1 MNILP
6 REKQIEAIAA
16 LTEGV
21 SVRATERLTGVNR
34 GTILSL
40 GVRVGQGCA
49 VLHDGLMRDLN
60 VGRIEL
66 DEAWSYVGKKQKMLT
81 AEDGPDKGD
90 QYIFLA
96 IAGAAKAILSYRV
109 GKRDQEHTSAFVA
122 DLRERVLE
130 RQRFHRMAGTA
141 TPAQSRMLSAST

>member
-1 MNILP
+1 MNNLS

-49 VLHDGLMRDLN
+49 ALHDRFMRDLN
-60 VGRIEL
+60 VSRIEL
-66 DEAWSYVGKKQKMLT
+66 DEAWSFVAKKQARLRRKT
-81 AEDGPDKGD
+81 AR
-90 QYIFLA
+90 I
-96 IAGAAKAILSYRV
+96 KAINMSSSQLP
-109 GKRDQEHTSAFVA
+109 E
-122 DLRERVLE
+122 LRR
-130 RQRFHRMAGTA
+130 R
-141 TPAQSRMLSAST
+141 S